1 MLTYLSPVRLAHSVT
16 SIVKGRPMKNVLIA
30 AGIALCSTSALAG
43 DGTRTFLFIGTPNS
57 AAWEMQ
63 IATPGDREATVRGG
77 IKQLGGEL
85 LSYYWGLGN
94 GKNYITVSLPDDPT
108 FIQAFYVTRLGDNLL
123 QDYQM
128 IELMSSADMAAA
140 LARVPEI
147 KAQDDMK

>member
-1 MLTYLSPVRLAHSVT
+1 MNKFLLSVAFCHS
-16 SIVKGRPMKNVLIA
+16 A
-30 AGIALCSTSALAG
+30 AAVAAEDTK
-43 DGTRTFLFIGTPNS
+43 DMRTFLFIGTSNS

-63 IATPGDREATVRGG
+63 IANPGDRAATVKGG
-77 IKQLGGEL
+77 IEALGGEL

-108 FIQAFYVTRLGDNLL
+108 FIQAFYVSRLGDGLL
-123 QDYQM
+123 DDYQM
-128 IELMSSADMAAA
+128 IELMSSADMAEA